1 MITSVI
7 SAIHLIGIAIGMM
20 LASSMLI
27 LRWTWSK
34 GLACSQADWGSPG
47 LNALDGWVRM
57 FCRRYHRVNSA
68 VLNLPER
75 GGAIVVANHVS
86 GLDPLLVVA
95 ASLRPVRFMIAREE
109 YERFGLRWL
118 FRAIGCI
125 PVDRGQ
131 RPERAL
137 REALRALQQGEVV
150 VLFPHGGIHTDDTP
164 ALLKGG
170 VVKLAQKSHCLIY
183 PLHIDGVCGIG
194 HTLLAV
200 LLRSRAR
207 LRVFPPLS
215 CMRMEHRECLQHISK
230 LLHKKLW
237 GDGNET

>member
-1 MITSVI
+1 MIT
-7 SAIHLIGIAIGMM
+7 ATLIIGMA
-20 LASSMLI
+20 LTISMFA
-27 LRWTWSK
+27 LRWLWRAC
-34 GLACSQADWGSPG
+34 LAQHRADWGSRG
-47 LNALDGWVRM
+47 LNSLDGLTRV
-57 FCRRYHRVNSA
+57 FCRRYHRMNS
-68 VLNLPER
+68 VLLDLPER

-95 ASLRPVRFMIAREE
+95 ASVRPVRFLIAREE
-109 YERFGLRWL
+109 YDRFGLRWL

-137 REALRALQQGEVV
+137 REALRALRNGEVV
-150 VLFPHGGIHTDDTP
+150 VLFPHGGIHVDDTP

-170 VVKLAQKSHCLIY
+170 VVTLAHKSRCLIY
-183 PLHIDGVCGIG
+183 PLHIDGVRGAG

-200 LLRSRAR
+200 LLRSRVR

-215 CMRMEHRECLQHISK
+215 CTQVEHRECLQRISK
-230 LLHKKLW
+230 VLHKKLW
-237 GDGNET
+237 GE

>member
-1 MITSVI
+1 
-7 SAIHLIGIAIGMM
+7 M
-20 LASSMLI
+20 LLFW
-27 LRWTWSK
+27 RRC
-34 GLACSQADWGSPG
+34 LANHQTDWGSPW
-47 LNALDGWVRM
+47 LNTLDGLTRI
-57 FCRRYHRVNSA
+57 FCRRYHRANSVQLA
-68 VLNLPER
+68 LPER

-95 ASLRPVRFMIAREE
+95 ASLRPVRFLIAREE

-137 REALRALQQGEVV
+137 REALRALHNGEVV
-150 VLFPHGGIHTDDTP
+150 VLFPHGGIHAEDTP
-164 ALLKGG
+164 VLLKGG
-170 VVKLAQKSHCLIY
+170 VVKLAHKAHCLIY
-183 PLHIDGVCGIG
+183 PLHIDGVRGVG

-200 LLRSRAR
+200 LLRSQVRV
-207 LRVFPPLS
+207 RVFPPLS
-215 CMRMEHRECLQHISK
+215 CAQIEHRECLQRISK

-237 GDGNET
+237 TNEL

>member
-1 MITSVI
+1 MIT
-7 SAIHLIGIAIGMM
+7 AILIVAVL
-20 LASSMLI
+20 LASGMLG
-27 LRWTWSK
+27 LRWAWLK
-34 GLACSQADWGSPG
+34 CLAQRRADWGSG
-47 LNALDGWVRM
+47 WLNALDGLVRM

-68 VLNLPER
+68 VLDLPER

-86 GLDPLLVVA
+86 GLDPFLVVA
-95 ASLRPVRFMIAREE
+95 ASLRPVRFLIAREQ

-118 FRAIGCI
+118 FRAVGCI

-137 REALRALQQGEVV
+137 REALRALQNGEVV
-150 VLFPHGGIHTDDTP
+150 VLFPHGGIHADDTP

-170 VVKLAQKSHCLIY
+170 VVKLAHKSDCMIH
-183 PLHIDGVCGIG
+183 PLHIEGVRGAG

-200 LLRSRAR
+200 LWRSQAR
-207 LRVFPPLS
+207 LRIFPPLS
-215 CMRMEHRECLQHISK
+215 CTQVEHRECLQRISK

-237 GDGNET
+237 GEVNGTE